1 MVGWFELVTEKASM
15 EEEGVDAL
23 DAFMLSIKSGGM
35 DSRTRMELKR
45 RGVELRQQRAQLQRL
60 AAVAKPCSLPPLAD
74 RSLIC
79 ALCLRS
85 LSGVLVSK

>member
-1 MVGWFELVTEKASM
+1 M
-15 EEEGVDAL
+15 EQEGVDAL

-45 RGVELRQQRAQLQRL
+45 RGVELRQQRAQLQGL
-60 AAVAKPCSLPPLAD
+60 VAVAKPCSLPPLDD

-79 ALCLRS
+79 ALCLRHS
-85 LSGVLVSK
+85 LANRHRQLYDFS